1 MPFDTAAANAYGRV
15 CLATKV
21 RKKDMMDKLI
31 AAHAIASD
39 ATLVTNKVND
49 FVFIQISTLKIGLVN
64 IKKLCSGPQ

>member
-1 MPFDTAAANAYGRV
+1 
-15 CLATKV
+15 
-21 RKKDMMDKLI
+21 MDKLI